1 MSRLAPPRRARV
13 RAGGRSAQV
22 RRRVAQAC
30 LDLLAE
36 GDAGFGP
43 VDVARRSGVSRA
55 TLHRWW
61 PAKADL
67 LREALSLHTR
77 ALAVPDTGSWAGDVE
92 QFARRLAA
100 FFDDPVEVGQN
111 ALMASGAYPE
121 YTAAVLEHYETMF
134 DAWRDRVARAR
145 ERGELAEG
153 VTPTPCSSPWRRRCC
168 WCRCCSGAP
177 SPGARLAG
185 WWRWSS
191 GPRPGT
197 TTDPQ
202 PWTGPGVSNGGE
214 VGLASRAADPS
225 HLNTDSVSVI
235 SKARTKVDIHHYC

>member
-1 MSRLAPPRRARV
+1 MSRLAPPKRETPKRERV
-13 RAGGRSAQV
+13 RAGGRSEQV
-22 RRRVAQAC
+22 RQRVARAC

-43 VDVARRSGVSRA
+43 VDVARRAGVSRA

-121 YTAAVLEHYETMF
+121 YTAAVLDHYETLF
-134 DAWRDRVARAR
+134 AGWRAAVERARA
-145 ERGELAEG
+145 RGELADGVDADAVLLTLGSPLLLVPLLFRRTITSREVEG
-153 VTPTPCSSPWRRRCC
+153 VVDLVVRATVRRR
-168 WCRCCSGAP
+168 
-177 SPGARLAG
+177 
-185 WWRWSS
+185 
-191 GPRPGT
+191 
-197 TTDPQ
+197 
-202 PWTGPGVSNGGE
+202 
-214 VGLASRAADPS
+214 
-225 HLNTDSVSVI
+225 
-235 SKARTKVDIHHYC
+235 

>member
-1 MSRLAPPRRARV
+1 MSRLAPPRRERV
-13 RAGGRSAQV
+13 RAGGRSEEV

-61 PAKADL
+61 PTKADL

-77 ALAVPDTGSWAGDVE
+77 ALTVPDTGAWATDVTT
-92 QFARRLAA
+92 FARRLAA

-121 YTAAVLEHYETMF
+121 YTAAVLDHYETMF
-134 DAWRDRVARAR
+134 DAWRDRVAQAR
-145 ERGELAEG
+145 QRGELADG
-153 VTPTPCSSPWRRRCC
+153 VDADATLLTLASPLLLVPLLFRRRIS
-168 WCRCCSGAP
+168 R
-177 SPGARLAG
+177 
-185 WWRWSS
+185 
-191 GPRPGT
+191 
-197 TTDPQ
+197 
-202 PWTGPGVSNGGE
+202 GE
-214 VGLASRAADPS
+214 VARVTALVLRATAV
-225 HLNTDSVSVI
+225 T
-235 SKARTKVDIHHYC
+235 